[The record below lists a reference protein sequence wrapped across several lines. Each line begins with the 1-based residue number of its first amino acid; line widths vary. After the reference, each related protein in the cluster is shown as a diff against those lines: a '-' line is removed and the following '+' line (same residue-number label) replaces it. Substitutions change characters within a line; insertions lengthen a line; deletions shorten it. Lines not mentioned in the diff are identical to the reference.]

1 MIFKTK
7 WSWNICIYLIQ
18 APQGVSKPPPRC
30 LLHLLSFIL
39 IFIKIIKPQ
48 RKQQIWVGLV
58 QQDSRSTKE
67 GILYICSF
75 PKKCKKKSE
84 IHPNITR
91 AYIKKLHCSWTPYKR
106 IVFSFQYNA
115 PTYGYRKNSIVS
127 NNKKTV
133 VFQKQLFFVWCVFTT
148 QKHWYFLKSEAI
160 IHNRWSHWRQLKQRG
175 VSLQGFRTTR
185 FLPQHLKSE
194 R

>member
-1 MIFKTK
+1 MKYMCLPNSSTSGGVQTTPEVPSASSLLYFNIHQNYKT
-7 WSWNICIYLIQ
+7 
-18 APQGVSKPPPRC
+18 
-30 LLHLLSFIL
+30 
-39 IFIKIIKPQ
+39 
-48 RKQQIWVGLV
+48 
-58 QQDSRSTKE
+58 STKTTNLSRA
-67 GILYICSF
+67 GSARL
-75 PKKCKKKSE
+75 KKHKGRHFIHLQLSKKMQKKSE